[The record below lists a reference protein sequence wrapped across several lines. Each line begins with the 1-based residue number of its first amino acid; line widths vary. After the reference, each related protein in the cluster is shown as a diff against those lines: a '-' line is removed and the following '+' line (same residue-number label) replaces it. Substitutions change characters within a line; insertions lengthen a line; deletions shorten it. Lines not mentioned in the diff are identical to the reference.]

1 MAIRI
6 LHTADWHFGKT
17 LEGRER
23 ISEQKQF
30 VEELGAICDE
40 EKIDLVLVAG
50 DVFQTVN
57 PSAQA
62 EELFYSALSLLASG
76 GTRGVVVIAG
86 NHDHP
91 ERIKAA
97 QKVAD
102 QLGITLLGYPKD
114 VVYPLQIGDGRI
126 EWLDGGT
133 GWLELS
139 IPGCEE
145 HAVIAAVPYPS
156 EARLNEVMSETLQ
169 DDEFQSRYQA
179 RIAELFEQLATHF
192 RVDTVNIVMSHL
204 YVGGSIESDSE
215 VQIQIGGAYAVDKS
229 VFPKN
234 AQYVA
239 LGHLHRPQA
248 VHGADFPIRYAGS
261 PLAYSFSEAGQ
272 QKSVVVVDVKPGAPA
287 AWKEVPLTCGKPL
300 VKWNATEG
308 IEQVWHWVEE
318 GRDANAWIDLSVHV
332 QTGLQLDEIR
342 RLRNMHEGFIHIRPI
357 LPDSFASGKVRED
370 EDYSTLSVADL
381 FKLFFEERF
390 GVVPDDELVELFME
404 MATNLEAED
413 DLKALSDQ
421 SEELERDQ

>member
-169 DDEFQSRYQA
+169 DDEFQSA
-179 RIAELFEQLATHF
+179 I
-192 RVDTVNIVMSHL
+192 
-204 YVGGSIESDSE
+204 
-215 VQIQIGGAYAVDKS
+215 
-229 VFPKN
+229 
-234 AQYVA
+234 
-239 LGHLHRPQA
+239 
-248 VHGADFPIRYAGS
+248 
-261 PLAYSFSEAGQ
+261 
-272 QKSVVVVDVKPGAPA
+272 KP
-287 AWKEVPLTCGKPL
+287 E
-300 VKWNATEG
+300 
-308 IEQVWHWVEE
+308 
-318 GRDANAWIDLSVHV
+318 
-332 QTGLQLDEIR
+332 
-342 RLRNMHEGFIHIRPI
+342 
-357 LPDSFASGKVRED
+357 
-370 EDYSTLSVADL
+370 
-381 FKLFFEERF
+381 
-390 GVVPDDELVELFME
+390 
-404 MATNLEAED
+404 
-413 DLKALSDQ
+413 
-421 SEELERDQ
+421 

>member
-30 VEELGAICDE
+30 VEELGAICNE
-40 EKIDLVLVAG
+40 ENIDLVLVAG

-62 EELFYSALSLLASG
+62 EELFYSALSLLAAG

-114 VVYPLQIGDGRI
+114 TVYPLHIGEGRV
-126 EWLDGGT
+126 ERVEGGT
-133 GWLELS
+133 GWLELA
-139 IPGCEE
+139 IPGNEA

-156 EARLNEVMSETLQ
+156 EARLNEVMSETFQ
-169 DDEFQSRYQA
+169 EDEFQSQYNA
-179 RIAELFEQLATHF
+179 RIAELFDQLATHF
-192 RVDTVNIVMSHL
+192 RTDTVNLVVSHL
-204 YVGGSIESDSE
+204 YVGGGMESESE

-234 AQYVA
+234 AHYVA
-239 LGHLHRPQA
+239 LGHLHRPQS
-248 VHGADFPIRYAGS
+248 VNGANIPIRYAGS
-261 PLAYSFSEAGQ
+261 PIAYSFSEAGQ
-272 QKSVVVVDVKPGAPA
+272 QKSVVVIDAKPGATA
-287 AWKEVPLTCGKPL
+287 VWKKVPLTCGKPL

-308 IEQVWHWVEE
+308 IEQVWRWVQE
-318 GRDANAWIDLSVHV
+318 GKDAGAWIDLSVQV
-332 QTGLQLDEIR
+332 KTGLQLDEIH

-357 LPDSFASGKVRED
+357 LPESSETGEARENV
-370 EDYSTLSVADL
+370 DYSTLSVADL
-381 FKLFFEERF
+381 FMRFYEERL
-390 GVVPDDELVELFME
+390 GIVPDNALVELFME
-404 MATNLEAED
+404 MATNLAADEEN
-413 DLKALSDQ
+413 KALSDQ
-421 SEELERDQ
+421 SEVLEMDT

>member
-23 ISEQKQF
+23 FSEQRQF
-30 VEELGAICDE
+30 VEELAEICDE
-40 EKIDLVLVAG
+40 EKIDVVLVAG

-62 EELFYSALSLLASG
+62 EELFFSALSTLAAG

-86 NHDHP
+86 NHDQP

-102 QLGITLLGYPKD
+102 QLGITLLGFPKD
-114 VVYPLQIGDGRI
+114 TIYPLHIGEGRI
-126 EWLDGGT
+126 ERLDGGT

-139 IPGCEE
+139 VPGCEE
-145 HAVIAAVPYPS
+145 HVVIAAVPYPS

-192 RVDTVNIVMSHL
+192 RTDTVNVVMSHL
-204 YVGGSIESDSE
+204 YVGGGVESESE

-234 AQYVA
+234 AHYVA

-248 VHGADFPIRYAGS
+248 VHGAEVPIRYAGS

-272 QKSVVVVDVKPGAPA
+272 KKSVVVIDAKPGVPA
-287 AWKEVPLTCGKPL
+287 TWKEVLLTCGKPL

-308 IEQVWHWVEE
+308 IEQVWQWVQE
-318 GRDANAWIDLSVHV
+318 GKDENAWIDLSVHV
-332 QTGLQLDEIR
+332 KTGLQLDEIQ
-342 RLRNMHEGFIHIRPI
+342 RLRNMHEGFIHIRPMM
-357 LPDSFASGKVRED
+357 PETSEVGVDRET
-370 EDYSTLSVADL
+370 EDYSTFSVADL
-381 FKLFFEERF
+381 FVRFFEERL
-390 GVVPDDELVELFME
+390 GVVPEDELVELFLE
-404 MATNLEAED
+404 MATNLD
-413 DLKALSDQ
+413 DDMEKAVSDQ
-421 SEELERDQ
+421 SEKLEMDK